1 MVPLSDIEPL
11 PAELPLWTGATQQ
24 PSVKTGNLRLLPITS
39 MGLESYE
46 TTRSKQSILH
56 LLVPTK
62 GLQKNPHALIL
73 TLVVGFY
80 LKVKRTYNIS
90 RSKDP
95 VWSGTISVKRLDVRL
110 NKSLSNQLRSSYL
123 SNLEYQEIRDIILW
137 VAIPGDFLVWRH
149 TANPSIPWKFCQ
161 LGKL

>member
-46 TTRSKQSILH
+46 TNRSKQSIQH
-56 LLVPTK
+56 LPVPTK
-62 GLQKNPHALIL
+62 GLQKIL
-73 TLVVGFY
+73 MHWILAFVVGLY

-90 RSKDP
+90 RSKDL
-95 VWSGTISVKRLDVRL
+95 VWSGTISVKRLDFPL
-110 NKSLSNQLRSSYL
+110 KKSLSNQLRSSYL
-123 SNLEYQEIRDIILW
+123 SNLEYQEISR
-137 VAIPGDFLVWRH
+137 
-149 TANPSIPWKFCQ
+149 TSFCE
-161 LGKL
+161 